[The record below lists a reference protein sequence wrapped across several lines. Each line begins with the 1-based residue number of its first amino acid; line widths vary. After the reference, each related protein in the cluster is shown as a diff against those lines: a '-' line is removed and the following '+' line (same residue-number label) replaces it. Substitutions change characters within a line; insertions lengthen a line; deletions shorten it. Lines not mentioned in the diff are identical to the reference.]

1 MCGNSVM
8 SDSRPIVYCTNR
20 QEWRQWLV
28 SNFES
33 AREVWF
39 VFPTKASGEVGVAY
53 NDAVEEALCFGWI
66 DGVAGTLD
74 PLHQL
79 RRFTPRR
86 KGSPYSRPNIER
98 LIWLNEQ
105 GLLHPSVRTS
115 VADLITLPFQFPADI
130 IATLQQE
137 QEVWEHY
144 CAFSEPYKRIRV
156 AYIDAARK
164 RPEEF
169 KRRLKNFL
177 AKTRQNR
184 LIVGYGGIEKYYSTA
199 HNTPNK

>member
-1 MCGNSVM
+1 M

-28 SNFES
+28 ANFES

-164 RPEEF
+164 RPAEF
-169 KRRLKNFL
+169 RRRLENFI

-199 HNTPNK
+199 CNTSDK

>member
-1 MCGNSVM
+1 M

-28 SNFES
+28 ANFES

-115 VADLITLPFQFPADI
+115 VADLISQPFQFPADI
-130 IATLQQE
+130 IATLQQD
-137 QEVWEHY
+137 QKVWEHY

-156 AYIDAARK
+156 AYID
-164 RPEEF
+164 
-169 KRRLKNFL
+169 
-177 AKTRQNR
+177 
-184 LIVGYGGIEKYYSTA
+184 
-199 HNTPNK
+199 

>member
-1 MCGNSVM
+1 M

-130 IATLQQE
+130 IATLQQD
-137 QEVWEHY
+137 QKVWEHY

-164 RPEEF
+164 RPAEF
-169 KRRLKNFL
+169 KRRLENFI
-177 AKTRQNR
+177 AKTRQNK

-199 HNTPNK
+199 HNTPDK

>member
-1 MCGNSVM
+1 M

-28 SNFES
+28 ANFES

-164 RPEEF
+164 RPAEF
-169 KRRLKNFL
+169 KRRLENFIT
-177 AKTRQNR
+177 KTRQNR

>member
-1 MCGNSVM
+1 M

-130 IATLQQE
+130 IATLQQD
-137 QEVWEHY
+137 QKVWEHY

-164 RPEEF
+164 RPAEF
-169 KRRLKNFL
+169 KRRLENFI

-199 HNTPNK
+199 HDTPNK

>member
-1 MCGNSVM
+1 M

-130 IATLQQE
+130 IATPQQD
-137 QEVWEHY
+137 QKVWEHY

-164 RPEEF
+164 RPAEF
-169 KRRLKNFL
+169 KRRLENFI

-199 HNTPNK
+199 HDTPNK

>member
-1 MCGNSVM
+1 M

-28 SNFES
+28 ANFES

-164 RPEEF
+164 RPAEF
-169 KRRLKNFL
+169 RRRLENFL

-199 HNTPNK
+199 HDTPNK

>member
-1 MCGNSVM
+1 M
-8 SDSRPIVYCTNR
+8 SENRPIVYCTNR

-28 SNFES
+28 ANFES

-115 VADLITLPFQFPADI
+115 VADLITLPFPFPADI
-130 IATLQQE
+130 IATLQQD
-137 QEVWEHY
+137 QKVWEHY

-164 RPEEF
+164 RPAEF
-169 KRRLKNFL
+169 RRRLENFI
-177 AKTRQNR
+177 AKTRQNK

-199 HNTPNK
+199 RNTSNK

>member
-1 MCGNSVM
+1 M

-28 SNFES
+28 ANFES

-115 VADLITLPFQFPADI
+115 VANLITLPFQFPADI
-130 IATLQQE
+130 IATLQQD
-137 QEVWEHY
+137 QKVWEHY

-164 RPEEF
+164 RPAEF
-169 KRRLKNFL
+169 KRRLENFI

-184 LIVGYGGIEKYYSTA
+184 LIVGYGGIEKYYSTT
-199 HNTPNK
+199 HDTPNK

>member
-1 MCGNSVM
+1 M
-8 SDSRPIVYCTNR
+8 SENRPIVYCTNR

-28 SNFES
+28 ANFES

-184 LIVGYGGIEKYYSTA
+184 LIVGYGGIEKYYSTD

>member
-1 MCGNSVM
+1 M

-28 SNFES
+28 ANFES

>member
-1 MCGNSVM
+1 M
-8 SDSRPIVYCTNR
+8 SDSRPIAYCTNR

-28 SNFES
+28 ANFES

-130 IATLQQE
+130 IATLQQD
-137 QEVWEHY
+137 QKVWEHY

-169 KRRLKNFL
+169 KRRLDNFL

>member
-1 MCGNSVM
+1 MCGNAVM

-130 IATLQQE
+130 IATLQQD
-137 QEVWEHY
+137 QKVWEHY

-164 RPEEF
+164 RPAEF
-169 KRRLKNFL
+169 KRRLENFI

-199 HNTPNK
+199 HDTPNK

>member
-1 MCGNSVM
+1 M

-28 SNFES
+28 ANFES

-39 VFPTKASGEVGVAY
+39 VFLTKASGEVGVAY

-115 VADLITLPFQFPADI
+115 VADLISQPFQFPADI
-130 IATLQQE
+130 IATLQQD
-137 QEVWEHY
+137 QKVWEHY

-164 RPEEF
+164 RPAEF
-169 KRRLKNFL
+169 IRRLENFI

-184 LIVGYGGIEKYYSTA
+184 LIVGYGGIEKYYSTT
-199 HNTPNK
+199 HVTPNK